1 MKGRPTEQLVYEY
14 MYPRPKPSD
23 PQNFHALLARQLI
36 IEVRQEVQAFYGE
49 VQTQEHKY
57 PGLDYCH
64 PTHRLRLSRYTYHR
78 RMFRA
83 FDGLRLTPAEIA
95 GLTKWEGTKWAK
107 ERFEREH
114 GLIVRDTATDG
125 IPTWDQ
131 LQARPARTANSAAAA
146 GPDDNS
152 PAAVSRRVP
161 AELELNAEVDDDD
174 QDDEEDDD
182 DDDDDAMDGDESDGE
197 LQSVGVEL
205 NERLLARVA
214 AHRAGDTS
222 QPLDEAWEQWL
233 KQALESG
240 EYARVTDQIALMADA
255 DNPLVPA
262 DLFPPRMLDAARAG
276 HWHEIPPFLQDTLRR
291 SLGLERSQEQ
301 ASSAWRRAH
310 PGRRLPVG
318 DALRA
323 AQAAAL
329 GEL

>member
-1 MKGRPTEQLVYEY
+1 MKGRPIEELVYEY

-23 PQNFHALLARQLI
+23 PPNFHTLLARQLI

-83 FDGLRLTPAEIA
+83 FDGLHLTPAEIA

-114 GLIVRDTATDG
+114 GIVVRDTAADG
-125 IPTWDQ
+125 IPTWAE
-131 LQARPARTANSAAAA
+131 LEERPPRVAAAA
-146 GPDDNS
+146 
-152 PAAVSRRVP
+152 AAAPRTPRV
-161 AELELNAEVDDDD
+161 VV
-174 QDDEEDDD
+174 
-182 DDDDDAMDGDESDGE
+182 DDDAMDGDESDEE

-214 AHRAGDTS
+214 AHNAGDTS

-240 EYARVTDQIALMADA
+240 EYARVTDQIAMMAEA
-255 DNPLVPA
+255 DDPMAPA
-262 DLFPPRMLDAARAG
+262 DILPPRLLDAARAG
-276 HWHEIPPFLQDTLRR
+276 NWHDIPQFLHDSMRR
-291 SLGLERSQEQ
+291 SLGLEQSQEQ
-301 ASSAWRRAH
+301 ASSSWRRDQ
-310 PGRRLPVG
+310 RRLRVG

-323 AQAAAL
+323 AGLALAAEARTL
-329 GEL
+329 GEA